1 MKKTRIPIITIAV
14 LLAVIVAPIAANL
27 WAKHHAAQ
35 YLEEKYGDAIVVED
49 VSFHHVRVNPFRGEY
64 TARADYADIEFLISR
79 GSDTYTEAYHMRRYA
94 DLLLSNGMDEWIG
107 IDSIVM
113 LDRPSGASVLD
124 NTDVP
129 FHLSLHFNEPF
140 LSKEAFAD
148 GVEMVLSQLD
158 AAGLSC
164 CDTLMT
170 YGHVGER
177 RMSCSISPMTAPAKA
192 EILAAIDSP

>member
-94 DLLLSNGMDEWIG
+94 DLLLSNAQHVHLPAPLLLGLQERQRDEGGMSGTVFPRQAKGLGHGGKAAMD
-107 IDSIVM
+107 
-113 LDRPSGASVLD
+113 DRKALLQFAAFRR
-124 NTDVP
+124 TDDGHRR
-129 FHLSLHFNEPF
+129 FFSLHDLYPF
-140 LSKEAFAD
+140 DL
-148 GVEMVLSQLD
+148 
-158 AAGLSC
+158 
-164 CDTLMT
+164 
-170 YGHVGER
+170 
-177 RMSCSISPMTAPAKA
+177 
-192 EILAAIDSP
+192 